1 MSEDSE
7 DINLKEL
14 FYDIFEIVKFELE
27 FYKNKESPMFEKIIS
42 SRNFQSKLKNLQ
54 EFIFK
59 YFEKMYSNKNNPIT
73 KLALRSQLNNIAQVL
88 NYYDDLS
95 EFYKDQMDQ
104 IINKEKLMEIIEYSH
119 IETLFLIFTNILD
132 WEHQRKS
139 IFFDQD
145 ESKGKLLKQ
154 FLSALSDSKIK
165 SMADIIKLEEKIN
178 ELYDTIEFFFDY
190 YFQ

>member
-7 DINLKEL
+7 GINLKEL

-27 FYKNKESPMFEKIIS
+27 FYKSRESPMFEKIMR

-59 YFEKMYSNKNNPIT
+59 YFEKMYTKNNPIT
-73 KLALRSQLNNIAQVL
+73 KLALRSQLNNIAKVL

-95 EFYKDQMDQ
+95 EFYKDQMDE
-104 IINKEKLMEIIEYSH
+104 IISKEKLTEIIEYSH

-165 SMADIIKLEEKIN
+165 TMADIVKLEEKIN
-178 ELYDTIEFFFDY
+178 EFYDTIEFFFDY

>member
-7 DINLKEL
+7 DINIKEL

-59 YFEKMYSNKNNPIT
+59 YFEKMYTKNNPIT

-132 WEHQRKS
+132 WEHQSKS

-165 SMADIIKLEEKIN
+165 NMADIIKLEEKIN

>member
-95 EFYKDQMDQ
+95 ECYKDQMDQ

-165 SMADIIKLEEKIN
+165 NMADIIKLEEKIN

>member
-178 ELYDTIEFFFDY
+178 ELCDTIEFFFDY